1 METNNQGLAKEEKVM
16 FIILGIILLVSIGV
30 LIINSFS
37 NKDKTLDNNDTPI
50 KETSGQKDN
59 IKDDNT
65 NEPEDIL
72 IEEETEE
79 EEIVEEIPVVNI
91 PSSTGTINKGQS
103 TSKPK
108 PKPQP
113 VVLDWT
119 FKNTMVTNAFS
130 GDVITVEK
138 NVLLTNGKEREASIV
153 IMKNE
158 QDSWISVDISQ
169 GTFEVSAGLYK
180 YIYSYGSSTKELL
193 LTVSNK
199 LTIDT
204 INLLTLNEEL
214 DESSTITLEEYTKYQ
229 TIISNS
235 ILDMNTLTINNYIDT
250 NNLLPL
256 IVTFNED
263 ITTKI
268 ISTNTLGITITKEQ
282 QDWHQTL
289 TTNSII
295 VWLDLNTIDLTNNI
309 ISLEIDGVT
318 YDLEL
323 NITINHEESS
333 NPDQGELENDQDNNQ
348 DENENLDED
357 NNNEDTNEDDD
368 ELIDDSNSNE
378 EEQEEELD
386 PLEPT
391 EEEIEENS
399 SQETPSSEEEQIEE
413 NNLQPETIDIS
424 NQTS

>member
-1 METNNQGLAKEEKVM
+1 
-16 FIILGIILLVSIGV
+16 
-30 LIINSFS
+30 
-37 NKDKTLDNNDTPI
+37 
-50 KETSGQKDN
+50 
-59 IKDDNT
+59 
-65 NEPEDIL
+65 
-72 IEEETEE
+72 
-79 EEIVEEIPVVNI
+79 
-91 PSSTGTINKGQS
+91 
-103 TSKPK
+103 
-108 PKPQP
+108 
-113 VVLDWT
+113 
-119 FKNTMVTNAFS
+119 MVTNAFS

-158 QDSWISVDISQ
+158 QNSWISVDISQ

-333 NPDQGELENDQDNNQ
+333 NPDQGELEDDQDNNL
-348 DENENLDED
+348 DENENLNED

-368 ELIDDSNSNE
+368 ELIDDSNSNK

-424 NQTS
+424 KQTS